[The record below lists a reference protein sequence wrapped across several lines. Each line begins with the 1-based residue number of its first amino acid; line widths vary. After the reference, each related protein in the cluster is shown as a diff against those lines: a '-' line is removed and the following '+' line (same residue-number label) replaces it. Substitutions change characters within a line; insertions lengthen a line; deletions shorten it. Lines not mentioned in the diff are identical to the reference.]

1 LQRVSPDAL
10 KVLLEHNW
18 PGNIRELQSVIRKSL
33 LNLTGPVLVPD
44 FLPEEVREPRRDAF
58 DGSSNG
64 GADFA
69 ERDLGRF
76 LDGRLAANS
85 EDIYAEAIEFMNRY
99 VVTRVLKT
107 AGGNQSRAAKML
119 GITRGSLRSKT
130 QTLGLKID
138 QVVSQDDGPE
148 GDE

>member
-1 LQRVSPDAL
+1 
-10 KVLLEHNW
+10 
-18 PGNIRELQSVIRKSL
+18 
-33 LNLTGPVLVPD
+33 LTGPVLVPD
-44 FLPEEVREPRRDAF
+44 FLPEEVREPRKESF

-64 GADFA
+64 GDFA

-76 LDGRLAANS
+76 LDGRLAASS

-138 QVVSQDDGPE
+138 QVVSQDDGPDGE
-148 GDE
+148 E